1 MMEKNRRAGAGMK
14 QNLPH
19 VFDKRN
25 IKRLSAFLGMILL
38 FSMLRV
44 PAAAAGQT
52 AWADTG
58 AQTSP
63 LRVSWLEP
71 LEGDELEHY
80 LDVCRLEPVTE
91 LPVQRTIECFA
102 ISKDGMIA
110 VAFHGMD
117 KTTIWRMDGDGNF
130 LTGFTIWSQGDV
142 NVGWVGDHLLAYSVR
157 GDTAVSVE
165 PDGTISGVYQVRN
178 GERQFSRER
187 ERVFQGSTYR
197 LESRL
202 GWLAWTYSK
211 LVRIDADGTKTV
223 LYDSVIE
230 NVANI
235 AWLVGFPTLCVTCIW
250 RFFKQAK
257 ENKKKLEG
265 ADRE

>member
-1 MMEKNRRAGAGMK
+1 MQCNKLYISNKSIIRTMT
-14 QNLPH
+14 
-19 VFDKRN
+19 
-25 IKRLSAFLGMILL
+25 AFLGMILL
-38 FSMLRV
+38 LSMLRAPV
-44 PAAAAGQT
+44 AAAGRT
-52 AWADTG
+52 AWTDTG

-80 LDVCRLEPVTE
+80 VDVCRLEPVTE

-102 ISKDGMIA
+102 ISKDGTIA

-117 KTTIWRMDGDGNF
+117 KTTIWRMEGDGNF

-142 NVGWVGDHLLAYSVR
+142 NVGWGGDHLLAYSVR

-178 GERQFSRER
+178 GERRFPRER
-187 ERVFQGSTYR
+187 EQVFQGSTYR

-235 AWLVGFPTLCVTCIW
+235 AWLVGFPTLFVACIW

-265 ADRE
+265 ADRK